1 MPRLRLTPIFLW
13 VRSSFHTRRGL
24 YAIVDPERCGG
35 RDPIA
40 LTEAILRG
48 GCAMLQV
55 RAKRGSD
62 RERLAWMRALR
73 ELARARGV
81 PFVVNDR
88 PDLALIVKADA
99 LHLGQDDVPIEEARK
114 VVGQMPIGVSTHR
127 ISEVHEAL
135 ARGADL
141 LGFGPIFE
149 TTSKDNPD
157 PTVGVKALLDV
168 VRISSVPV
176 VAIGGITESTAEL
189 VRSTGVP
196 LAACISA
203 LGAAGDPEA
212 MARSL
217 HRSLGGGG

>member
-1 MPRLRLTPIFLW
+1 M
-13 VRSSFHTRRGL
+13 
-24 YAIVDPERCGG
+24 YAIIDPERCGG

-40 LTEAILRG
+40 LAEAILRG
-48 GCAMLQV
+48 GCAMLQL

-73 ELARARGV
+73 ERAHAHHV

-88 PDLALIVKADA
+88 PDLAVIVKADA
-99 LHLGQDDVPIEEARK
+99 LHLGQDDLPIEEARK
-114 VVGQMPIGVSTHR
+114 IVGQMPIGVSTHR

-135 ARGADL
+135 AQGADL

-149 TTSKDNPD
+149 TASKDNPD
-157 PTVGVKALLDV
+157 PTVGVKALLEV

-189 VRSTGVP
+189 VRATGAP

-203 LGAAGDPEA
+203 LGEASDPEA
-212 MARSL
+212 MARRL
-217 HRSLGGGG
+217 HRVFGGGG